1 MLKHL
6 VVVTR
11 PIFSNSK
18 IMITIS
24 KFECVPI
31 PGDKMLKYTGRR
43 GCSALSDLVLKCFSD
58 TSVPTFWISPLHF
71 I

>member
-31 PGDKMLKYTGRR
+31 PGVGWLVDLGLT
-43 GCSALSDLVLKCFSD
+43 AL
-58 TSVPTFWISPLHF
+58 
-71 I
+71 